1 MKAFAA
7 TAVFL
12 ALLQIVYSES
22 PAADKKS
29 TPEPAKATLHFK
41 AYAGDPG
48 NPAGMT
54 FQINGAGPPTHFLQM
69 GEYIPKTHLQLTS
82 FDANGPKLTLTNT
95 VTKETLVLTMPKVID
110 AKKP

>member
-12 ALLQIVYSES
+12 ALLTIVYSES
-22 PAADKKS
+22 PAADKKPA
-29 TPEPAKATLHFK
+29 PEPAKAMLRFM
-41 AYAGDPG
+41 AYDGDPG

-54 FQINGAGPPTHFLQM
+54 FHINGAGRAHFLQL
-69 GEYIPKTHLQLTS
+69 GNSVPNTNFQLTS
-82 FDANGPKLTLTNT
+82 FDANGTKLTLTNT
-95 VTKETLVLTMPKVID
+95 VTKETLVLTVPKVID